1 MLLPHARIALVI
13 EDYDIVIVGGGIMG
27 AMTACEL
34 ARDGARVALIDQ
46 SPLPNPA
53 GASFDHSKVF
63 RFAYPDPLYAGL
75 AVDALKLWQRL
86 EEETGTRLLTP
97 TGVLMIGRD
106 ESSSEAETYRAL
118 RSLNLKAELLASD
131 EASRRFSQFN
141 SAAFEFAVYDPNGA
155 ILHAERAVRA
165 ALELARR
172 RGGAIIEA
180 QRVITVAQFD
190 GGRVKIVTESGV
202 EYRCDRTAIASG
214 PWTRKLLHFL
224 DSRLTTTRQETVYFE
239 PIGASAADFAP
250 GQFPIFIE
258 LGTGFYGFPIHHRGW
273 IKIANHHKGPPV
285 EPYSFDDQVGEDFVE
300 NCREFFRQ
308 FIPALAGA
316 HVRETHVC
324 LYNNT
329 PDDDFVID
337 WHPEIENALVVTG
350 FSGHGFKFGSVIG
363 RIAADLLRSGQTSYN
378 IERFSVGRLMRG
390 EK

>member
-1 MLLPHARIALVI
+1 MI
-13 EDYDIVIVGGGIMG
+13 EEYDIAIVGAGIMG
-27 AMTACEL
+27 AITACEL
-34 ARDGARVALIDQ
+34 ARGRAKVALIDQ
-46 SPLPNPA
+46 SRLPNSA

-75 AVDALKLWQRL
+75 AVDALELWQRL

-118 RSLNLKAELLASD
+118 RSLELEAELLASA
-131 EASRRFSQFN
+131 EAARRFPQFDP
-141 SAAFEFAVYDPNGA
+141 AAFAFAVYDPQGA

-165 ALELARR
+165 ALDLARR
-172 RGGAIIEA
+172 RGVAIIEA
-180 QRVITVAQFD
+180 QRVITVDQFD

-202 EYRCDRTAIASG
+202 EYRCERAAIASG

-224 DSRLTTTRQETVYFE
+224 DSGLTITRQETVYFE
-239 PIGASAADFAP
+239 PMPDSARDFAP
-250 GQFPIFIE
+250 GHFPIFIE
-258 LGTGFYGFPIHHRGW
+258 LDTGFYGFPIHHRGW
-273 IKIANHHKGPPV
+273 IKIANHRKGAPV
-285 EPYSFDDQVGEDFVE
+285 EPYSFDDQVGEGFVE
-300 NCREFFRQ
+300 DCRKFFRR

-316 HVRETHVC
+316 QVRETRVC

-329 PDDDFVID
+329 PDDDFLID
-337 WHPEIENALVVTG
+337 WHPEIENVLVVTG

-378 IERFSVGRLMRG
+378 IERFRVGRLMRG
-390 EK
+390 EI